1 MGMRFPAVIVLCAL
15 VLALVAC
22 GEKDETV
29 TVTPATAPPTKEA
42 NGMPSVLPPEII
54 EITSTEQFDAEI
66 AKPRP
71 DAVVIADFH
80 AEWCL
85 PCRKLGPELVE
96 IALAH
101 PGKFFVLR
109 VDFDQHPKLV
119 DRFQVETLPL
129 LVKFKDGKETARQVG
144 IEKDKGKFAGWLGIR

>member
-1 MGMRFPAVIVLCAL
+1 MRTPVL
-15 VLALVAC
+15 VLMFAVVLGLVGC
-22 GEKDETV
+22 GDQNAAV
-29 TVTPATAPPTKEA
+29 AITPAPAPPTTEA
-42 NGMPSVLPPEII
+42 NGMPSVLPPEVI

-80 AEWCL
+80 AEWCA
-85 PCRKLGPELVE
+85 PCRKLGPELVT

-119 DRFQVETLPL
+119 ERFQVETLPL
-129 LVKFKDGKETARQVG
+129 LVKFTGGKESARHEG
-144 IEKDKGKFAGWLGIR
+144 YEKDKAKFATWLGIR

>member
-1 MGMRFPAVIVLCAL
+1 MRFPAVIVLCASI
-15 VLALVAC
+15 LALVAC
-22 GEKDETV
+22 GEKEATV
-29 TVTPATAPPTKEA
+29 TIAPVPTKEA
-42 NGMPSVLPPEII
+42 NGMPSVLPPEVI

-85 PCRKLGPELVE
+85 PCRKLGPELVT

-101 PGKFFVLR
+101 PEKFFVLR

-119 DRFQVETLPL
+119 ERFQVETLPL
-129 LVKFKDGKETARQVG
+129 LVKFTGGKESARQVG
-144 IEKDKGKFAGWLGIR
+144 RETDQAKFAAWLGIR